1 MIWPGAPAGEYCESG
16 LTIHR
21 EPRTVN
27 LVLHRS
33 LREEEWSCPPRCAGA
48 SHGGGRMQKAL
59 KLETLRGFT
68 PGHLATVG
76 RRALG
81 GSYDF

>member
-1 MIWPGAPAGEYCESG
+1 MTYDLPLGYPQGG
-16 LTIHR
+16 LYPVVR
-21 EPRTVN
+21 FVF
-27 LVLHRS
+27 
-33 LREEEWSCPPRCAGA
+33 
-48 SHGGGRMQKAL
+48 MQKAL
-59 KLETLRGFT
+59 KLEILKGFT